1 MSRLEA
7 IAAGLYY
14 PTPEPVVVALARFI
28 TLPATGTTRL
38 LDPCAGKGRALALLA
53 DAIGWP
59 QQAERRHLGGKGTAP
74 PPTVELYGIEPNL
87 ERARDATERIPNLLV
102 TSYFTATLSE
112 GGFQLAFV
120 NPPYDIDSASDG
132 GAGGP
137 HPSGSAGKNERLEI
151 RFLRRTTNKLA
162 ADGVL
167 VWIVP
172 QVRLREAAKHLVEH
186 YRDLACWRF
195 PDVPW
200 RPPDAPDRPLV
211 PMYAAFSQVV
221 LVGRRRRVPVPADAT
236 ALTHVERWATM
247 GADLAPLPIESGA
260 SDQDYRLDA
269 SPGEAAGADEEAA
282 LSHHAAVQRER
293 AAGSIAWPAA
303 MARHSAEN
311 EDADSPR
318 FVLPAA
324 LTPLRY
330 FLATTFD
337 PDCRRGAAQP
347 TGSGGVGRSG
357 AYIER
362 HWPDPDTA
370 DLGIGRPLAPL
381 RRGHLALLA
390 AAGIANGQE
399 LVGTDGR
406 RLVVK
411 GACRK
416 VTVRQ
421 ESQERDPA
429 SGERVTI
436 TTETERF
443 EVALWAIDL
452 ETGDV
457 IHVV

>member
-7 IAAGLYY
+7 IATGLYY
-14 PTPEPVVVALARFI
+14 PTPEPVAVALARCI
-28 TLPATGTTRL
+28 TLPATGTVRL
-38 LDPCAGKGRALALLA
+38 LDPCVGKGRALALLA
-53 DAIGWP
+53 DALQRP
-59 QQAERRHLGGKGTAP
+59 PSAEQRRFGGAP
-74 PPTVELYGIEPNL
+74 PPPAVELYGIEPNL
-87 ERARDATERIPNLLV
+87 ERAREAMERIPNLLV

-120 NPPYDIDSASDG
+120 NPPYDIDGDSGGTSPSTGSAG
-132 GAGGP
+132 QAGSPGT
-137 HPSGSAGKNERLEI
+137 AGKNERLEV

-167 VWIVP
+167 VWVVP
-172 QVRLREAAKHLVEH
+172 QVRLREVAKHLTEH

-200 RPPDAPDRPLV
+200 RPLDAPDRPLT

-221 LVGRRRRVPVPADAT
+221 LLGRRRRVPVPADAET
-236 ALTHVERWATM
+236 LASIERWATL
-247 GADLAPLPIESGA
+247 GADLPPLP
-260 SDQDYRLDA
+260 LD
-269 SPGEAAGADEEAA
+269 GTTVRAGADRDARDSTVA
-282 LSHHAAVQRER
+282 TTNTDAVGRDGN
-293 AAGSIAWPAA
+293 AGSSVGIP
-303 MARHSAEN
+303 ET
-311 EDADSPR
+311 DDPR

-324 LTPLRY
+324 LAPLRY
-330 FLATTFD
+330 FLASTFD
-337 PDCRRGAAQP
+337 PDAVAAQISRP
-347 TGSGGVGRSG
+347 RAGVWGERG
-357 AYIER
+357 YVER
-362 HWPDPDTA
+362 HWPDPAVA

-399 LVGTDGR
+399 LAGTDGR

-416 VTVRQ
+416 VTVR
-421 ESQERDPA
+421 EETEERDPNGA
-429 SGERVTI
+429 RVRV

-452 ETGDV
+452 ETGAV